1 MITIQQMPNTNIA
14 ELYVQGP
21 IETEDYKSIEPKLEN
36 LSNEYDKLDFLLLVE
51 SLSTGSMSPAAMW
64 EELKM
69 TQFFGKMG
77 RVALISEVEWYDRL
91 AGVVNVLPGVT
102 LKHFEPGQR
111 ETALGWLAEA

>member
-1 MITIQQMPNTNIA
+1 MITVQQMLNTNIA

-21 IETEDYKSIEPKLEN
+21 IEAEDYRSVEPKLEQ
-36 LSNEYDKLDFLLLVE
+36 LSNEYNKLDFLLTVE
-51 SLSTGSMSPAAMW
+51 SIGSMSPAAMW
-64 EELKM
+64 EDLKM
-69 TQFFGKMG
+69 TQFLGKLE
-77 RVALISEVEWYDRL
+77 RIALISEAEWYDRL